1 MELNVAK
8 NAIIKHVAY
17 PECEFCEKSAELFTE
32 YSLKYATITCDKSL
46 FGEILKKSGGNM
58 NVPQIIYNGELIGG
72 YDELKETL
80 EKKGA

>member
-1 MELNVAK
+1 
-8 NAIIKHVAY
+8 
-17 PECEFCEKSAELFTE
+17 
-32 YSLKYATITCDKSL
+32 